1 MSVETEVASLTTAT
15 TNLTAAVALQQTG
28 LNTSVAS
35 FDAAVI
41 NFNTVSTA
49 LSNVD
54 NISDADKPLS
64 DLAISG
70 LAGKQETLVSGSNI
84 STINGVS
91 ILGGDALVIA
101 RGRVEIPVLPYA
113 DIGTL
118 RTPVTPVPT
127 DGDVV
132 NIPHLGLFQF
142 TSIVQYQDDEE
153 TALDVFDPSDGVTR
167 IGQWYLANPSY
178 EWLEAQKLFE
188 YAVMYEWMEDET
200 VRHNS

>member
-49 LSNVD
+49 LSN
-54 NISDADKPLS
+54 
-64 DLAISG
+64 
-70 LAGKQETLVSGSNI
+70 
-84 STINGVS
+84 
-91 ILGGDALVIA
+91 
-101 RGRVEIPVLPYA
+101 A

-142 TSIVQYQDDEE
+142 TSIAQYQDDEE